1 LPDGKWVDIQNLAAW
16 GEFIG
21 GIGGLLAAIAVIVS
35 LLYLARQLRQ
45 NTSQLGVASTQSTLG
60 AIYQNN
66 LFVVDHPDLQS
77 LLRKGLRDYRSL
89 DAAERD
95 RFHVFWMTNFIAYQ
109 DGYLQFKKSL
119 IENDSWRPIE
129 AHLFR
134 YSAMPGL
141 QEWWNK
147 ERVAFGDAFVTY
159 VERGTSETG

>member
-1 LPDGKWVDIQNLAAW
+1 MDIQTLAAW

-21 GIGGLLAAIAVIVS
+21 GIGSFLAAVAVIVS

-45 NTSQLGVASTQSTLG
+45 NTGQLAVASTQSTLG

-66 LFVVDHPDLQS
+66 LFVVDHPDFQRILN
-77 LLRKGLRDYRSL
+77 KGLKDYKSL
-89 DAAERD
+89 DAEERN

-109 DGYLQFKKSL
+109 DGYLQFKNSL
-119 IENDSWRPIE
+119 IESDSWRPIE
-129 AHLFR
+129 AHIFR

-147 ERVAFGDAFVTY
+147 ERGTFGDAFVAY
-159 VERGTSETG
+159 VERGISESV